1 MEQMS
6 IPNEALKYILFQR
19 TAYLWFHR
27 TWAYRVL
34 KKIIPFSF
42 YNWEVAIE
50 AKLSPARV
58 KALYEND
65 MRQEYASIKDFLPE
79 TCSSIMDIGCGVA
92 GIDVFLN
99 KHYQGLAP
107 KFNLLDKTQT
117 EPAVFYKFK
126 TRAAFYN
133 SLAVAKTMLMS
144 NNIPENRVNLIEAT
158 DNNDI
163 NINSSVDLIISLIS
177 WGFHYP
183 VETYLDRAYE
193 VLNEGGTLIIDV
205 RKGTNGLDL
214 IKNKFGKVDIIGSGE
229 KYQRILARK

>member
-99 KHYQGLAP
+99 KHYQGLTP

-133 SLAVAKTMLMS
+133 SLAVAKTMLLTSALGHPDFNVGYRSDRRVVAGRRPSAIKSAVSPLHSDIGMS
-144 NNIPENRVNLIEAT
+144 FHALSVNGRFKTGQLKALQ
-158 DNNDI
+158 
-163 NINSSVDLIISLIS
+163 SRPPLL
-177 WGFHYP
+177 
-183 VETYLDRAYE
+183 
-193 VLNEGGTLIIDV
+193 
-205 RKGTNGLDL
+205 
-214 IKNKFGKVDIIGSGE
+214 
-229 KYQRILARK
+229 